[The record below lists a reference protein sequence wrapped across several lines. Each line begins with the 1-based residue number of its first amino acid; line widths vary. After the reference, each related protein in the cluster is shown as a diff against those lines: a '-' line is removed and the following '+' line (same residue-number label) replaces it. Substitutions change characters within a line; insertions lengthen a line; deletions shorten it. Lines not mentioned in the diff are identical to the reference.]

1 MLFEKQRV
9 KLQKAS
15 IRYIIFIYFTLTALA
30 ASIFIGI
37 SLYSRL
43 SGQMSATI
51 REENQILINQITRSM
66 EDYLRTVMKLSD
78 SLYYG
83 VVKNADLA
91 SRSIGSEMTLLYDN
105 NKDNVENIA
114 LLSKE
119 GKLLE
124 AVPAARLKTNVDV
137 TGENWFTSTLEKTE
151 NMHFSTP
158 HVQYIF
164 DGSENQYR
172 WVISL
177 SRAVEIT
184 QGPSTDQ
191 GVLLIDIRYSSLEQ
205 LFDGVN
211 LGNGGYVYL
220 ISSSGEIIYHPQA
233 QLIDSGI
240 VRENNLEVSGLRDGN
255 YRQTVDGE
263 ERTVTV
269 KTVGYTGWKVVG
281 VTPLD
286 GVSLNNIKT
295 KLLVVFMIAF
305 VLFIMT
311 IINSY
316 ISTRITDPIKELE
329 KSVNEIEAGNLET
342 EVRSGGSYEIQHLG
356 NSIQNMAR
364 QIRRLMDDIVA
375 EHESKRKS
383 EFDTL
388 QAQINPHFLYNTLDI
403 IVWMIENENLT
414 DAVRVV
420 TALARFFRISL
431 SRGKSIITV
440 RDELEHVRNYLMI
453 QHMRYKNKFTYTVDA
468 EDEVLDLA
476 SLKLILQPLVENAI
490 YHGMEFM
497 DGDGEIRIRA
507 WRQDTDL
514 FMSVSDNGL
523 GMTRE
528 QVKRLFGDTD
538 HVPSGRGSGIGVMN
552 VHQRIRLYF
561 GNGYGLEIQS
571 EPDEGTT
578 VTARLPAIPYGEVK
592 KEGAYVK

>member
-91 SRSIGSEMTLLYDN
+91 SGSIGSEMTLLYDN

-507 WRQDTDL
+507 WRQDKDL

-538 HVPSGRGSGIGVMN
+538 HVPSGGHPLRGS
-552 VHQRIRLYF
+552 
-561 GNGYGLEIQS
+561 
-571 EPDEGTT
+571 
-578 VTARLPAIPYGEVK
+578 
-592 KEGAYVK
+592 KERGSLC